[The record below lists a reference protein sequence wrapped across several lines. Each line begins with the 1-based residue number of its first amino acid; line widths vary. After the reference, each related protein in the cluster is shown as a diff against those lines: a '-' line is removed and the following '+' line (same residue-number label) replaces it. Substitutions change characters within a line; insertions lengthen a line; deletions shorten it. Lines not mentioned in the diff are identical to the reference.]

1 MNECM
6 HLYNFSFH
14 TDIAASFTTLRHIL
28 QMSAENRAYA
38 SIVRALE
45 VLNKS
50 GKYRAALV
58 TASVKRYPEIVL
70 HGDVDV
76 VRGLA
81 CSNMQETIGIISDDH
96 LTVTLPLV
104 DFSAVLEDGTGDD
117 LVRAVT
123 DGLEAESRPRRNLF
137 QREKDN
143 ALPPP
148 HWPSSV
154 TFASLNSG
162 NRKKYAREVL
172 QHMQQYKEERW
183 DDIMNGRNVHKYD
196 RSEMIMADDDKKL
209 SKKQREVRAKK
220 RQEWQRKWKGKKT
233 IEWVCG
239 MKRDQ
244 EEREPEENAVAG
256 GENGDETGMNEEV
269 VDDASLPGPVEM
281 EPPAAVTLSEGAQL
295 PSKPILSQGLQRAL
309 ARSAPRPI
317 TDEDNQQRLVALQN
331 KVFPGTHLLPQEVAP
346 AMRLGKPIPP
356 PLKKVKGDEIEKD
369 NENGDEK
376 GKDNGLRKKTLKIKA
391 TMRDGKVKNL
401 FPHMH
406 TTVQALIVQAGA
418 TAPCSLFHDGRKV
431 AYARSLRTMSRKHSS
446 SFNLGGL
453 KECTVDRRSASR
465 SPSRKVTR
473 NRKKKDEGGRDD
485 GPLLIID
492 EESPLDIQ
500 SVYERDLTDE
510 TIYQVE
516 HEGSLA
522 LSIYMCSC
530 NPTFNETL
538 EEMGERAARH
548 FGELQAREC
557 PHAQAIRAI
566 LNDFLREITVIEEGI
581 TPISDC
587 PRLFVTIPQDDKPGV
602 VRVTARRITCIVCRK
617 DTCDHVKEMNGSP
630 HLDQEECEEEEE
642 EGEKIP
648 IEWVNQAY
656 KFCPHQEPLH
666 SREKEVVWVDS
677 KGIQDGKVI
686 TFLTSSCCRY
696 FTSEKTAFAIS
707 EAMVLDIDLLRIY
720 ESFLAKNA
728 TTLSGYH
735 KSLVDFRDNYGV
747 KTDRVISLSSLSRAW
762 NEYLTRLE
770 IPKEKFGCTICGKY
784 PNAIV
789 CDGIQMGLRA
799 NISLEQGLTHGM
811 AVFRESSL
819 PYIGKLYDR
828 NAMLRFLNGEG
839 TLPDIEWPSP
849 IDQLVIEAMD
859 GNTLRPEYRLLM
871 NLIFCNS
878 IIPLLLQTGTRTEAR
893 EIIGRIM
900 DGTFKWREEE
910 LSLLRLLPTLYSSI
924 KPLLIGSTLPQIV
937 ITVLRFVIHQSDIL
951 LTVPPYNERYYGP
964 PVETHLEYFPHWP
977 LQRGLTSYTKD
988 KAREI
993 QLECSEKIIGA
1004 HRKLSPGLLLITCTH
1019 RRPYGFRIMKT
1030 PESAQDIFQVLLTR
1044 LGDKPPSTVIYDN
1057 SCMLA
1062 TYTLAREPSRFAN
1075 VKFLIDKFHHYNHK
1089 ACSQALRIR
1098 SYKADP
1104 VLSSYN
1110 TQACEQTNS
1119 LLRHLGNSLPFMT
1132 LPRYTK
1138 TLILFLSRN

>member
-1 MNECM
+1 MNECI

-220 RQEWQRKWKGKKT
+220 RQEVVAAEVEGEEDDRMGVWN
-233 IEWVCG
+233 EE
-239 MKRDQ
+239 RDQ

-281 EPPAAVTLSEGAQL
+281 EPPAA
-295 PSKPILSQGLQRAL
+295 RAL

-356 PLKKVKGDEIEKD
+356 PLKKAKGDEIEKE

-401 FPHMH
+401 FAHMH
-406 TTVQALIVQAGA
+406 TTVLIVQAGA

-431 AYARSLRTMSRKHSS
+431 AYARSDGYKTRTLQVPLPCPFTCARAILHST
-446 SFNLGGL
+446 
-453 KECTVDRRSASR
+453 K
-465 SPSRKVTR
+465 PWK
-473 NRKKKDEGGRDD
+473 
-485 GPLLIID
+485 
-492 EESPLDIQ
+492 
-500 SVYERDLTDE
+500 
-510 TIYQVE
+510 IYTK
-516 HEGSLA
+516 A
-522 LSIYMCSC
+522 IYKYQ
-530 NPTFNETL
+530 
-538 EEMGERAARH
+538 EMGERAARH

-770 IPKEKFGCTICGKY
+770 IPKEK
-784 PNAIV
+784 
-789 CDGIQMGLRA
+789 
-799 NISLEQGLTHGM
+799 
-811 AVFRESSL
+811 
-819 PYIGKLYDR
+819 
-828 NAMLRFLNGEG
+828 
-839 TLPDIEWPSP
+839 
-849 IDQLVIEAMD
+849 
-859 GNTLRPEYRLLM
+859 
-871 NLIFCNS
+871 
-878 IIPLLLQTGTRTEAR
+878 
-893 EIIGRIM
+893 
-900 DGTFKWREEE
+900 
-910 LSLLRLLPTLYSSI
+910 
-924 KPLLIGSTLPQIV
+924 
-937 ITVLRFVIHQSDIL
+937 
-951 LTVPPYNERYYGP
+951 
-964 PVETHLEYFPHWP
+964 
-977 LQRGLTSYTKD
+977 
-988 KAREI
+988 
-993 QLECSEKIIGA
+993 
-1004 HRKLSPGLLLITCTH
+1004 
-1019 RRPYGFRIMKT
+1019 
-1030 PESAQDIFQVLLTR
+1030 
-1044 LGDKPPSTVIYDN
+1044 
-1057 SCMLA
+1057 
-1062 TYTLAREPSRFAN
+1062 
-1075 VKFLIDKFHHYNHK
+1075 
-1089 ACSQALRIR
+1089 
-1098 SYKADP
+1098 
-1104 VLSSYN
+1104 
-1110 TQACEQTNS
+1110 
-1119 LLRHLGNSLPFMT
+1119 
-1132 LPRYTK
+1132 
-1138 TLILFLSRN
+1138 

>member
-50 GKYRAALV
+50 GKYRD
-58 TASVKRYPEIVL
+58 E
-70 HGDVDV
+70 
-76 VRGLA
+76 
-81 CSNMQETIGIISDDH
+81 E
-96 LTVTLPLV
+96 TVTLPLV

-220 RQEWQRKWKGKKT
+220 RQEVVAAEVEGEEDDRMGVWN
-233 IEWVCG
+233 EE
-239 MKRDQ
+239 RDQ

-309 ARSAPRPI
+309 ARSAPVPSLMRTI
-317 TDEDNQQRLVALQN
+317 SNN

-356 PLKKVKGDEIEKD
+356 PLKKAKGDEIEKE

-401 FPHMH
+401 FAHMH

-878 IIPLLLQTGTRTEAR
+878 TIPLLLQTGTRTEAR

-1030 PESAQDIFQVLLTR
+1030 PESAQDIFQVISLHR
-1044 LGDKPPSTVIYDN
+1044 
-1057 SCMLA
+1057 
-1062 TYTLAREPSRFAN
+1062 LAREPSRFAN

>member
-1 MNECM
+1 MNECI

-209 SKKQREVRAKK
+209 SKKQREVVAAEVEGEEDDRMGVWN
-220 RQEWQRKWKGKKT
+220 E
-233 IEWVCG
+233 E
-239 MKRDQ
+239 RDQ

-356 PLKKVKGDEIEKD
+356 PLKKAKGDEIEKE

-401 FPHMH
+401 FAHMH
-406 TTVQALIVQAGA
+406 TTVQ
-418 TAPCSLFHDGRKV
+418 
-431 AYARSLRTMSRKHSS
+431 
-446 SFNLGGL
+446 
-453 KECTVDRRSASR
+453 
-465 SPSRKVTR
+465 
-473 NRKKKDEGGRDD
+473 
-485 GPLLIID
+485 
-492 EESPLDIQ
+492 
-500 SVYERDLTDE
+500 
-510 TIYQVE
+510 
-516 HEGSLA
+516 
-522 LSIYMCSC
+522 
-530 NPTFNETL
+530 
-538 EEMGERAARH
+538 EMGERAARH

-566 LNDFLREITVIEEGI
+566 LNDFLRVIVLDSSSPFLKMINPEWCELQQEELHALCAGK
-581 TPISDC
+581 T
-587 PRLFVTIPQDDKPGV
+587 
-602 VRVTARRITCIVCRK
+602 RVI
-617 DTCDHVKEMNGSP
+617 MLN
-630 HLDQEECEEEEE
+630 QEECEEEEE

-770 IPKEKFGCTICGKY
+770 IPKEK
-784 PNAIV
+784 
-789 CDGIQMGLRA
+789 
-799 NISLEQGLTHGM
+799 
-811 AVFRESSL
+811 
-819 PYIGKLYDR
+819 
-828 NAMLRFLNGEG
+828 
-839 TLPDIEWPSP
+839 
-849 IDQLVIEAMD
+849 
-859 GNTLRPEYRLLM
+859 
-871 NLIFCNS
+871 
-878 IIPLLLQTGTRTEAR
+878 
-893 EIIGRIM
+893 
-900 DGTFKWREEE
+900 
-910 LSLLRLLPTLYSSI
+910 
-924 KPLLIGSTLPQIV
+924 
-937 ITVLRFVIHQSDIL
+937 
-951 LTVPPYNERYYGP
+951 
-964 PVETHLEYFPHWP
+964 
-977 LQRGLTSYTKD
+977 
-988 KAREI
+988 
-993 QLECSEKIIGA
+993 
-1004 HRKLSPGLLLITCTH
+1004 
-1019 RRPYGFRIMKT
+1019 
-1030 PESAQDIFQVLLTR
+1030 
-1044 LGDKPPSTVIYDN
+1044 
-1057 SCMLA
+1057 
-1062 TYTLAREPSRFAN
+1062 
-1075 VKFLIDKFHHYNHK
+1075 
-1089 ACSQALRIR
+1089 
-1098 SYKADP
+1098 
-1104 VLSSYN
+1104 
-1110 TQACEQTNS
+1110 
-1119 LLRHLGNSLPFMT
+1119 
-1132 LPRYTK
+1132 
-1138 TLILFLSRN
+1138 

>member
-220 RQEWQRKWKGKKT
+220 RQEVVAAEVEGEEDDRMGVWN
-233 IEWVCG
+233 EE
-239 MKRDQ
+239 RDQ

-401 FPHMH
+401 FAHMH

-473 NRKKKDEGGRDD
+473 NRKKKDEGGRDY

-522 LSIYMCSC
+522 LSIYMCKSYIQR
-530 NPTFNETL
+530 NPGSEYRVYTIDH
-538 EEMGERAARH
+538 EMGERAARH

-747 KTDRVISLSSLSRAW
+747 KTDRVISLSPLSRAW

-878 IIPLLLQTGTRTEAR
+878 IIPLLL
-893 EIIGRIM
+893 
-900 DGTFKWREEE
+900 
-910 LSLLRLLPTLYSSI
+910 
-924 KPLLIGSTLPQIV
+924 QIV

-1075 VKFLIDKFHHYNHK
+1075 VKFLIDKFHHYN
-1089 ACSQALRIR
+1089 
-1098 SYKADP
+1098 P

-1132 LPRYTK
+1132 LP
-1138 TLILFLSRN
+1138 